1 MVSVKSSNKAA
12 EPIITKAIIWLMET
26 NELPEEC
33 KKEIASLGLNPSEI
47 ERDIRKLTDAIADE

>member
-1 MVSVKSSNKAA
+1 MMVS
-12 EPIITKAIIWLMET
+12 EPSKQAVLTKAIIWLMET

-33 KKEIASLGLNPSEI
+33 KQEMVAIGLDPKET